1 MKSAIWDYLF
11 DNGLMPHGYCL
22 LWDPWL
28 FWSHAIS
35 DTVIAISYFSIPVV
49 LITFAA
55 KRTDFQ
61 YGWVLRLCGAF
72 IICCGVTHLF
82 NIWTLWVPSY
92 QIESVLKVITA
103 LVSAATA
110 VLLWPLLPKVLAIP
124 STSDL
129 EASNA
134 RLEEEVQ
141 RRVATQED
149 LAELNRELE
158 SRVLQRTADL
168 EIKNRELAD
177 ATAKATVAAEAK
189 SRFLATMSHEIRTPL
204 HGVVS
209 MSDLLMECDM
219 PREQKD
225 YASTIARSARALL
238 AIVDDILDFF
248 KLEAGRLRIQPQPT
262 EVVSL
267 CEEVVAGLAP
277 LAHSRGLDVACRAV
291 ADVPQRV
298 SVDPLRLRQ
307 ILLNLVSNA
316 IRYTDVGGV
325 EITISTGGT
334 SNAPRLILEVADTGI
349 GISEE
354 RLEEVFERF
363 NQVQEEVGTRG
374 GSGLG
379 LGISRRLSQLM
390 GGSLTV
396 RSIVGEGSTF
406 TVELPLKDPI
416 MAIPE
421 APISRRVAVVGADGP
436 TKRSLESTLESL
448 GVAVVPEDAEVVLV
462 VGSPLCDFDT
472 VAAQPTDE
480 HRQWIFL
487 TPIGFRSPSQS
498 TDLPDPW
505 VEARYPLGRQALREL
520 ITSDPAEN
528 GEKLLRKVEQP
539 DGVTFG
545 STVLVVD
552 DNQEN
557 LLVAS
562 RILERAG
569 HEALIAGSAAEAL
582 QMLDQH
588 CVDLVLMDLRMPE
601 MDGFAAARAIRS
613 RSDENADVPIIAVSA
628 NVMPSLAGE
637 IERAEMTGHLAK
649 PFRPSQLRA
658 LVDRYGAPPGSRGLE
673 HYPILDKEALRE
685 LAEATSTGI
694 LEDTVR
700 TFLDHLQDRINRLV
714 EAQSIEDTAEAA
726 HKLAGSAGVVFLM
739 RVNRLCRQIELEALQ
754 GNLQGARSYRPKL
767 LAAVEQGR
775 DALADFVNLV
785 KVQAPLPEPDLG
797 R

>member
-1 MKSAIWDYLF
+1 MKAAIWDYLF

-92 QIESVLKVITA
+92 QIEAILKVITA

-149 LAELNRELE
+149 LADLNRELE

-277 LAHSRGLDVACRAV
+277 LAHSRGLDVACRSI
-291 ADVPQRV
+291 ADVPQRM

-325 EITISTGGT
+325 EIIISIGGT
-334 SNAPRLILEVADTGI
+334 SDAPRLIIEVIDTGI

-363 NQVQEEVGTRG
+363 NQIQEEDGTRG

-396 RSIVGEGSTF
+396 RSMVGEGSTF

-416 MAIPE
+416 MVIPE
-421 APISRRVAVVGADGP
+421 APISRRVAVVGAAGP
-436 TKRSLESTLESL
+436 TRRSLESTLETL
-448 GVAVVPEDAEVVLV
+448 RVAVVPEEDAEIILV
-462 VGSPLCDFDT
+462 VESPLCDNKT
-472 VAAQPTDE
+472 VAAQQTDE
-480 HRQWIFL
+480 HRRWIFL
-487 TPIGFRSPSQS
+487 TPIGFRFPSQS
-498 TDLPDPW
+498 TDLLKPW
-505 VEARYPLGRQALREL
+505 IEARYPIGRRALREL
-520 ITSDPAEN
+520 ITSDPSEN

-539 DGVTFG
+539 YAATSG

-569 HEALIAGSAAEAL
+569 HEALTAGSAAEAL
-582 QMLDQH
+582 QTLDLH
-588 CVDLVLMDLRMPE
+588 HVDLVLMDLRMPE
-601 MDGFAAARAIRS
+601 MDGFAAAQAIRS
-613 RSDENADVPIIAVSA
+613 RTDENADVPIIAVSA

-637 IERAEMTGHLAK
+637 IERAEMNGHLAK

-658 LVDRYGAPPGSRGLE
+658 LVDRYAIPSESGGLE

-694 LEDTVR
+694 LEDTVG
-700 TFLDHLQDRINRLV
+700 TFLDHVQDRINRLL

-754 GNLQGARSYRPKL
+754 GNLQGAHSYRPKL

-775 DALADFVNLV
+775 AALADFINME
-785 KVQAPLPEPDLG
+785 KVHGSVA
-797 R
+797 